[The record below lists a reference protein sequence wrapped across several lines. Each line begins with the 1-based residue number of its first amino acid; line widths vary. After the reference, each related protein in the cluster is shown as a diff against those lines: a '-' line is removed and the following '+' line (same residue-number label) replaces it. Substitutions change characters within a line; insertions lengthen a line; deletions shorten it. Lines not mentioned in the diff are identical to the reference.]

1 MKKGFIVLICTMLL
15 TLFTS
20 GCTGSSSGSSV
31 QITPPVDSVT
41 VRTLDGNGVVTLV
54 MRAYDNALSLEDIEQ
69 VKTDAQDILENVY
82 EPDGP
87 KVISTSETSDEARIV
102 AFCYAVYAD
111 KIPNSFWGTAGNEN
125 SGEPVYRHAQEW
137 FIQELAG
144 MEHH

>member
-1 MKKGFIVLICTMLL
+1 LVL

-20 GCTGSSSGSSV
+20 GCTSSSTGVDV

-54 MRAYDNALSLEDIEQ
+54 MRAYDNALSLEDIER
-69 VKTDAQDILENVY
+69 VKTDAQNILENIY

-87 KVISTSETSDEARIV
+87 KVISTPEFSDESRIV
-102 AFCYAVYAD
+102 AFCYAVYTD

-125 SGEPVYRHAQEW
+125 LGEPIYRHAQEW

-144 MEHH
+144 IEHH